1 MHTDECWIPQPERKV
16 WHPIVWQQPP
26 PPVRSDQPGQVSFC
40 VEVPLMFCNLYLICI
55 FHVFQEAPHKRLI
68 RNIHRFFRE
77 TENNPAARQKQ
88 IEEMMLALPP
98 ISKEN

>member
-1 MHTDECWIPQPERKV
+1 MHTDECWVPQPERKV

-40 VEVPLMFCNLYLICI
+40 VEVLLMFCYLYLICT
-55 FHVFQEAPHKRLI
+55 FLVFQEAPHKRLI

-88 IEEMMLALPP
+88 IEEMLLALPT
-98 ISKEN
+98 ISKDN